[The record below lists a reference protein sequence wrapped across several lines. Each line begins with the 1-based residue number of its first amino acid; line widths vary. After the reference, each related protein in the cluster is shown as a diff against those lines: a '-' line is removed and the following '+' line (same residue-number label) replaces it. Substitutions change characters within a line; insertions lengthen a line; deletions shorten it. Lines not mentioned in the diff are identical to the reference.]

1 MKGRYLKQLL
11 IVVLAT
17 VLSACSSVTL
27 RTDSAEKTKNTPDF
41 QQSYDYWWWGL
52 KGKHSINVREVCQG
66 RKVKQMQSV
75 ATISNVFVS
84 VITFGIYQPRTAR
97 VWCEVSNNG

>member
-17 VLSACSSVTL
+17 ALSACSSVTL

-52 KGKHSINVREVCQG
+52 KGKHSINVREACQG

-75 ATISNVFVS
+75 TTLPNLFVS
-84 VITFGIYQPRTAR
+84 IFTLGIYQPRTAR
-97 VWCEVSNNG
+97 VWCEGSNHG